1 MNHKLFCSIVIAFVE
16 LFVTNQLQAGCNHLF
31 RHHHHVQQVVAV
43 APVHPLY
50 FAGQATQDEALLRK
64 AIRAEA
70 PAIIQGV
77 LQQLQAPQAQQHAT
91 NPQQAVGSLL
101 AAKCAKCHTGEN
113 SLTNPDGTLDCS
125 KFRSFARMAG
135 LGLDIPEQMRPV
147 INSLTPDEKGRL
159 TEELLAIPPAKPEPQ
174 VLAPDPFDSP
184 MPGVLR

>member
-1 MNHKLFCSIVIAFVE
+1 MNHKLFCAIVIAFVE
-16 LFVTNQLQAGCNHLF
+16 LFITNQLQAGCNHLF
-31 RHHHHVQQVVAV
+31 RHHHVQQVVAV
-43 APVHPLY
+43 APVYY

-77 LQQLQAPQAQQHAT
+77 LQQLQAPQAQQHAIR
-91 NPQQAVGSLL
+91 PQQAIGSLL
-101 AAKCAKCHTGEN
+101 TAKCAKCHTGEN

-125 KFRSFARMAG
+125 KFRQFARMAG
-135 LGLDIPEQMRPV
+135 LGLDIPDQMKPV

-174 VLAPDPFDSP
+174 VTIPPP
-184 MPGVLR
+184 EPGVLR